1 MRTFTSSDI
10 DPSIK
15 KLIYPADY
23 TEEEFLDGV
32 KLINMKNIPA
42 EEGDFSEILRIKQG
56 ELESFK
62 GFKLAQINRTTLVP
76 SSIKAWHLHYKQD
89 EIWYVSPQDH
99 LLAGLWDVRRKSRTS
114 GKTIVCEVTSE
125 IWKILLHK
133 SLRYVKVF
141 KVSNKPVELYV
152 FVNKQF
158 KILHHDE
165 KRIPWDSLGK
175 EFWRPKRD

>member
-1 MRTFTSSDI
+1 MRALSVSDI
-10 DPSIK
+10 DKSIK

-32 KLINMKNIPA
+32 KLIEVKNIPA
-42 EEGDFSEILRIKQG
+42 EEGDFAEILRIKKG
-56 ELESFK
+56 MLESIK
-62 GFKLAQINRTTLVP
+62 GFRLAQINRTTLVP
-76 SSIKAWHLHYKQD
+76 GSVKAWHLHYRQD

-99 LLAGLWDVRRKSRTS
+99 LLAGLWDVRKKSPTS
-114 GKTIVCEVTSE
+114 GKTMRIVLGAGISRMLFIPHGVAHGSA
-125 IWKILLHK
+125 I
-133 SLRYVKVF
+133 F
-141 KVSNKPVELYV
+141 ANKPVELYV

-158 KILHHDE
+158 NITHHDE